1 LKYHLRLSPI
11 SRGFCLLSIGVC
23 VSRTNYIPTRIA
35 LLRKVRR
42 FVSVARWALWL
53 AISCLAASRANAQL
67 QVAMDLSSGVATPGS
82 SVALAVSM
90 AASGGAQ
97 PTSLQW
103 TMSYSAADVTSVAVV
118 ADPAVT
124 AAKSL
129 SCSSS
134 SGSTTCLLF
143 GLNATTIP
151 NGSIASAI
159 FTISAGALSSSV
171 PVTMSGTV
179 ASDALGNSIPISSSG
194 GTVTIIR
201 STCTYALSAGGQ
213 AFSAAGGT
221 GSTGITTPQG
231 CTWSASDI
239 PSWIINST
247 QGSGD
252 GTLSYFVTANSGG
265 ARSATITVGGISFV
279 IEQSA
284 SSIPGLA
291 ATGSLGQVASEGG
304 WDFSLIGINLGASA
318 ATARFTFADNNGN
331 PLTTPLTFPQ
341 LPPAGGPLLAA
352 TLDRTLNSNA
362 QIAMESAGPDSAPTL
377 VGSGQLLSNGNVS
390 GFGIFSFPRLHW
402 NAVVPLET
410 RNASKYI
417 LAFDNTSSLTTGVA
431 VASLAA
437 QATNVPVIIRDDTG
451 AQIGNP
457 TIPLSALGH
466 TSFMLNDPPPG
477 FPVTTGMR
485 GTIEFDTPPGGQ
497 ISALGL
503 RANGLAALTT
513 LPVLANVGTTGG
525 SIAHVA
531 YNDGWTSVFYLV
543 NTGNASAQFTLNF
556 FDENGLA
563 LPVPLLLPQS
573 GTTTTTSAL
582 TRTLA
587 AGEMLAVETQAQD
600 ALTVAVGSAQL
611 TTTGNIGG
619 FEIFR
624 WTTFGQ
630 EASVPLETRAPNS
643 FVLVF
648 DDTNGLTTGVAL
660 ANLNSGP
667 ANITTRIYDDAG
679 ALLQTAPINLGGQ
692 AHTSFMLNDPTLGF
706 PVTNNKRG
714 MVEFVVPQGGKISAI
729 GLRAKNDGTLTT
741 IPVLTK

>member
-1 LKYHLRLSPI
+1 MHRNQFALFSFAFFAAAIASGAQTQVSLSFSGSGIGNTSGISLAGEGSMTPYGSGNIAITGVPTASGPNISITVALNNGNDIVTAVGVGHLGTNAITGTATVIPGLGVFAGITSGTFDFTINAPFGPTAALVNFTMTG
-11 SRGFCLLSIGVC
+11 SGTLSIG
-23 VSRTNYIPTRIA
+23 
-35 LLRKVRR
+35 
-42 FVSVARWALWL
+42 
-53 AISCLAASRANAQL
+53 
-67 QVAMDLSSGVATPGS
+67 
-82 SVALAVSM
+82 
-90 AASGGAQ
+90 
-97 PTSLQW
+97 
-103 TMSYSAADVTSVAVV
+103 
-118 ADPAVT
+118 PA
-124 AAKSL
+124 
-129 SCSSS
+129 
-134 SGSTTCLLF
+134 
-143 GLNATTIP
+143 
-151 NGSIASAI
+151 
-159 FTISAGALSSSV
+159 
-171 PVTMSGTV
+171 
-179 ASDALGNSIPISSSG
+179 
-194 GTVTIIR
+194 
-201 STCTYALSAGGQ
+201 CTYTLSVGGQ

-221 GSTGITTPQG
+221 GNIGISAPQG
-231 CTWSASDI
+231 CAWSASDI
-239 PSWIINST
+239 PSWITDVT

-252 GTLSYFVTANSGG
+252 GTLSYFVTANSGD
-265 ARSATITVGGISFV
+265 ARSATITLGGISYF

-284 SSIPGLA
+284 SSIPGLTSA
-291 ATGSLGQVASEGG
+291 GSLGQVASEGG
-304 WDFSLIGINLGASA
+304 WDFSLIGVNLGTSA

-331 PLTTPLTFPQ
+331 PLTLPLTFPQ
-341 LPPAGGPLLAA
+341 LLPASGPELAA
-352 TLDRTLNSNA
+352 TLDRPLNPNA
-362 QIAMESAGPDSAPTL
+362 QIAMQSTGPDSAPTL

-390 GFGIFSFPRLHW
+390 GFGIFSLPRVHW

-417 LAFDNTSSLTTGVA
+417 LAFDNTGALTTGVA
-431 VASLAA
+431 VASLSA
-437 QATNVPVIIRDDTG
+437 QASNVQVIVRNDKGTQLG
-451 AQIGNP
+451 TP

-466 TSFMLNDPPPG
+466 TSFMLSSPPPG

-485 GTIEFDTPPGGQ
+485 GTIEFDTPAGGQ
-497 ISALGL
+497 LSVLGL

-513 LPVLANVGTTGG
+513 LPVLADVGTAGG

-531 YNDGWTSVFYLV
+531 YNGGWTSVFYLV

-556 FDENGLA
+556 FDANGLG
-563 LPVPLLLPQS
+563 LPVPLSLPQS

-600 ALTVAVGSAQL
+600 ASAVAVGSAQL
-611 TTTGNIGG
+611 TATGNIGG

-660 ANLNSGP
+660 ANLNAGS
-667 ANITTRIYDDAG
+667 ANITARIYDDAG
-679 ALLQTAPINLGGQ
+679 TLLETDSINLGGH
-692 AHTSFMLNDPTLGF
+692 AHTSFLLPDPTSGF
-706 PVTNNKRG
+706 PVTANKRG